1 MAWETRGNRR
11 FYYRSKRINGKV
23 VKEYVGGD
31 DPETRLIAE
40 LDRQNRAKR
49 QEAIEAVRRTQNRLD
64 EATKPL
70 TVFITNL
77 DVLVQA
83 ELLAAGF
90 HDHRGEWRRR
100 RANTTKTKAT

>member
-1 MAWETRGNRR
+1 MAWETRGNCR

-31 DPETRLIAE
+31 DPETRLIVE

-70 TVFITNL
+70 TVFISNL

-83 ELLAAGF
+83 ELLAGGY
-90 HDHRGEWRRR
+90 HYRKGEWRRR
-100 RANTTKTKAT
+100 RYANKTKAT

>member
-70 TVFITNL
+70 TVFISNL

-100 RANTTKTKAT
+100 RANKTQAK

>member
-1 MAWETRGNRR
+1 MAWETRKRGGRY
-11 FYYRSKRINGKV
+11 YYRSRRVGRRVI
-23 VKEYVGGD
+23 KEYVGRGAAA
-31 DPETRLIAE
+31 ELIAE

-70 TVFITNL
+70 TVFISNL

-90 HDHRGEWRRR
+90 HDHRGEWRCRS
-100 RANTTKTKAT
+100 ANKTQAK